1 MTLMIRVDAKTT
13 ILSIT
18 TPTTTTIVMM
28 TIRLLMTTLMTKLK
42 RHRNQ
47 KLIAAKAMATAL
59 TTTKFE
65 ASVRIMC
72 ATVRRAAA
80 LVKMS
85 RGAHA
90 PLFSL
95 PLRRA
100 FHGVGARI
108 RFDVQPEFR
117 CDHTSAYVQTR
128 CLHCVRRL

>member
-18 TPTTTTIVMM
+18 TPTTTIVMM
-28 TIRLLMTTLMTKLK
+28 TIRLTMTTLMTKLK

-72 ATVRRAAA
+72 ATVRRAGA
-80 LVKMS
+80 LV
-85 RGAHA
+85 
-90 PLFSL
+90 
-95 PLRRA
+95 
-100 FHGVGARI
+100 
-108 RFDVQPEFR
+108 
-117 CDHTSAYVQTR
+117 
-128 CLHCVRRL
+128 